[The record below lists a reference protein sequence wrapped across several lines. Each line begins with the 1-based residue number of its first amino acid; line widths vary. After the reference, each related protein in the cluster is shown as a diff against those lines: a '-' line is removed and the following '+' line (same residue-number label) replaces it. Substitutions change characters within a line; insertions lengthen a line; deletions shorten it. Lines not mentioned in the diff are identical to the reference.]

1 MSPADLRELLAGMLY
16 LEPTLQMERKLGDI
30 ITRLWAGELA
40 CDDSDL
46 VLRELRALTE
56 RVFAPGLDAIERL
69 RRAETSSKAIYI
81 HSHMDEDTFDT
92 DRIRQCPVGIREADG
107 TNIPSCAYNTLYRDR
122 DPRFAAKPSAPIV
135 TLGRGR
141 R

>member
-1 MSPADLRELLAGMLY
+1 MLY
-16 LEPTLQMERKLGDI
+16 LEPTLQMEQKLGDI

-40 CDDSDL
+40 CDDAEA
-46 VLRELRALTE
+46 VLAQLRALTE
-56 RVFAPGLDAIERL
+56 SVFAPGLDSGSERL

-122 DPRFAAKPSAPIV
+122 DARFAAKPAAPLV